1 MNLGSNRREVIGS
14 EVIRL
19 RSKFV
24 FLGLLCALTA
34 AAGDKK
40 KASEPSALVGGT
52 VFREPGFAL
61 PGAQVTLSIATRQAP
76 PNIKKLTAISDL
88 RGEFAFRVPT
98 AAMQYTV
105 RVTCKGYSAQQK
117 QVSVEGEQR
126 VDATFTLS
134 PESK

>member
-1 MNLGSNRREVIGS
+1 MKPGSKSV
-14 EVIRL
+14 
-19 RSKFV
+19 
-24 FLGLLCALTA
+24 LLCLLFALTA
-34 AAGDKK
+34 LAGEKK
-40 KASEPSALVGGT
+40 RVSEPYAVIGGT

-61 PGAQVTLSIATRQAP
+61 PGAQATLSIAKDEAP
-76 PNIKKLTAISDL
+76 SKIKKLTAISDL

-98 AAMQYTV
+98 AAMEYTI
-105 RVTCKGYSAQQK
+105 RVTCKGYAPQQK